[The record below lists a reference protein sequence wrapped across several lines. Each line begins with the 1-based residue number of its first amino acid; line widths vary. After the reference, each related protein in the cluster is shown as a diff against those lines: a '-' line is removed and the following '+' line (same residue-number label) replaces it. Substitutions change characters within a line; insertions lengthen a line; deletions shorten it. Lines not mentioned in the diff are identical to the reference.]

1 MADCGRELADRIR
14 DIVEKTGCEKLNI
27 IAHSKGGLDARAALQ
42 LPGVADH
49 VASLTTVSTP
59 HRGCEFA
66 DYLLTRIPLRQQQ
79 AVARAYNTALSK
91 LGDPNPDFLGA
102 VTNLTASF
110 CQKFNQENP
119 DVPGVFYQSVGSRL
133 ARARGG
139 RFPLNFTHMLCR
151 HFDGPND
158 GLVGERSFPWGSA
171 YQFLTLPSTRGIS
184 HGDMIDLNRENVP
197 GFDVRDFYIQ
207 LVQDLKKRG
216 F

>member
-1 MADCGRELADRIR
+1 M
-14 DIVEKTGCEKLNI
+14 
-27 IAHSKGGLDARAALQ
+27 
-42 LPGVADH
+42 
-49 VASLTTVSTP
+49 
-59 HRGCEFA
+59 
-66 DYLLTRIPLRQQQ
+66 
-79 AVARAYNTALSK
+79 
-91 LGDPNPDFLGA
+91 
-102 VTNLTASF
+102 
-110 CQKFNQENP
+110 
-119 DVPGVFYQSVGSRL
+119 PGVFYQSVGSRL

-171 YQFLTLPSTRGIS
+171 YKFLTLPSTRGIS